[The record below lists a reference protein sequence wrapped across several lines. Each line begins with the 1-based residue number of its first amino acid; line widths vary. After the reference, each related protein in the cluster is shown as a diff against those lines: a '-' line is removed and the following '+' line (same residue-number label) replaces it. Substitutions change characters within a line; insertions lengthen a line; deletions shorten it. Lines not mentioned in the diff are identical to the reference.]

1 MKSQFIV
8 ISDEKRQFSK
18 HQFSQKVHEMDRL
31 QTAQENFA
39 YEALNDQK
47 CLAFKFEELVCA
59 NAKYFL
65 LYFGTQTCSLKT
77 SGKNLTEGCR
87 ITDFYVCFGS

>member
-1 MKSQFIV
+1 MT
-8 ISDEKRQFSK
+8 RNAW
-18 HQFSQKVHEMDRL
+18 L
-31 QTAQENFA
+31 
-39 YEALNDQK
+39 
-47 CLAFKFEELVCA
+47 KFEELVCA

-65 LYFGTQTCSLKT
+65 LYFGTQTFSQKT